1 MKLGQRCLAVAAVA
15 AVLAFPL
22 LADDPPA
29 CPAIDPP
36 AVAVQKALPSNLS
49 SEALAKGEALAK
61 EGGLRAFRDPVTGEL
76 RKPTREEAAAAARA
90 DAQAAPERQ
99 PVFEVVV
106 HPDSMKTVDLQGAF
120 MVAAVATRNP
130 DGSITVRCLPAAA
143 PVPPPDRPTLEEK

>member
-36 AVAVQKALPSNLS
+36 AVAVQKALPS
-49 SEALAKGEALAK
+49 EALAK